1 MESSMCLMIL
11 FVEDF
16 VLGACQIRPLAILY
30 SFIPFYLN

>member
-16 VLGACQIRPLAILY
+16 FLGACQIRPLAILY